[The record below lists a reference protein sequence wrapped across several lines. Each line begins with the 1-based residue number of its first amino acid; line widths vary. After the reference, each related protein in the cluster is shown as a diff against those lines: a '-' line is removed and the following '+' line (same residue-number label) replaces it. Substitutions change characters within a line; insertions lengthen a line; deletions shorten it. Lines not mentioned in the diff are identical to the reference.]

1 MKKTHSRNLLGA
13 LLAFFIAAANA
24 APTNGKLQIHFM
36 DVGQGD
42 GAVLISPQG
51 QIVMFDDGNSKACDK
66 PLAYLE
72 SLGIASV
79 DYHVSSH
86 YHSDHIGC
94 ASQIFA
100 QVQLKTAAYD
110 RGHSYTT
117 NEYQKYIAA
126 VKGKR
131 AAAQIGQ
138 SFVLDSG
145 SATPVKI
152 TFVAENA
159 STGDSTIVTTN
170 ENDLS
175 LVALIEFGGFRA
187 EIGGDLSGEQTG
199 SYKDIET
206 SVSSKV
212 GRLDVYKVHH
222 HCSAYSTNAAWLT
235 TTKPTIG
242 IISVGVANNTYGHPA
257 ESCLERLHQAGV
269 KLYLTEVGN
278 GAAPDPHLDTV
289 AGTVLVEVAPGDT
302 KYTVSYGGHSD
313 EFAIV
318 AGGTGPTST
327 GTPSSPAA
335 HKFAWSKNS
344 NIYHNGSCP
353 VVKNIKSENL
363 VFGETPPAGKK
374 KHDCPDG
381 N

>member
-1 MKKTHSRNLLGA
+1 MRICLRNLIGSV
-13 LLAFFIAAANA
+13 LLFVITVAVA
-24 APTNGKLQIHFM
+24 APNGKLQIHFM

-72 SLGIASV
+72 SLGVDSI
-79 DYHVSSH
+79 DYHVASH

-94 ASQIFA
+94 ASQIFP
-100 QVQLKTAAYD
+100 QVQLKVAAYD

-117 NEYQKYIAA
+117 NEYQKYVAA

-131 AAAQIGQ
+131 ATAQIGQ
-138 SFVLDSG
+138 SIVLDSG
-145 SATPVKI
+145 SASPVKI
-152 TFVAENA
+152 TFVAANG
-159 STGDSTIVTTN
+159 SIGVSTISTTN

-175 LVALIEFGGFRA
+175 LVALIEFGSFRA

-206 SVSSKV
+206 SVSTKV

-242 IISVGVANNTYGHPA
+242 IISVGVANNDYGHPA

-269 KLYLTEVGN
+269 KLYLTEIGK
-278 GAAPDPHLDTV
+278 GATPDPHLDTV
-289 AGTVLVEVAPGDT
+289 AGTVLVEVAAGDT
-302 KYTVSYGGHSD
+302 KYTVSYGGNRTD
-313 EFAIV
+313 EYAI
-318 AGGTGPTST
+318 AGSTTGPTNT
-327 GTPSSPAA
+327 GTPSSATT

-363 VFGETPPAGKK
+363 VFGETAPSGKK
-374 KHDCPDG
+374 KHGCPDDH
-381 N
+381 